1 MPLLKG
7 GTIEDD
13 AFLDLEDGA
22 SFPEGASV
30 IVSWD
35 RLRQDYAHLAA
46 YAGRL
51 GVRFPVDADPA
62 ALSPFVSGLQV
73 IALEFAAYTDGRA
86 YSLAR
91 VIRSQL
97 GFTGELRATGDVLAD
112 QVAFMRQV
120 GFDSFE
126 IRSDRQP
133 LDVWQR
139 TATAMSLT
147 YQTDFVARQG
157 FAPAE
162 ILNKRRHA
170 GA

>member
-13 AFLDLEDGA
+13 TFLDLEDGA
-22 SFPEGASV
+22 SFPDGASV
-30 IVSWD
+30 IVSWE
-35 RLRQDYAHLAA
+35 RLTENFAKLSASASQ
-46 YAGRL
+46 L
-51 GVRFPVDADPA
+51 GVRFPVDIDPVV
-62 ALSPFVSGLQV
+62 LSPFIDGLDIV
-73 IALEFAAYTDGRA
+73 ALEFAAYTDGRA

-91 VIRSQL
+91 VIRTQL
-97 GFTGELRATGDVLAD
+97 GFTGEIRATGDVLAD

-120 GFDSFE
+120 GFDAFE

-147 YQTDFVARQG
+147 YQSGFVAGQG

-162 ILNKRRHA
+162 IFVQRRA
-170 GA
+170 ANQ

>member
-7 GTIEDD
+7 GIIEDD
-13 AFLDLEDGA
+13 SFLDLEDGA

-35 RLRQDYAHLAA
+35 RLRQDYALLAA
-46 YAGRL
+46 DTGRL
-51 GVRFPVDADPA
+51 GVRFPVDSDPA
-62 ALSPFVSGLQV
+62 TLTPFVSGLQV
-73 IALEFAAYTDGRA
+73 IALEFAACTDGRA

-91 VIRSQL
+91 VIRTQL

-120 GFDSFE
+120 GFDAFE
-126 IRSDRQP
+126 IRSDYQP
-133 LDVWQR
+133 LDIWQR

-147 YQTDFVARQG
+147 YQPDFVARQG

-162 ILNKRRHA
+162 IFNKRRYA
-170 GA
+170 GS